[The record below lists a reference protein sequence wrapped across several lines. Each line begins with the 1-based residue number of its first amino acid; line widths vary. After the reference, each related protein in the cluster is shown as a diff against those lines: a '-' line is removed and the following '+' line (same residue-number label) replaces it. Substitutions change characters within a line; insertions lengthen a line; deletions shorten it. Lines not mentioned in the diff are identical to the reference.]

1 MPDHEPETSHRGRVL
16 IVDDEPD
23 FAESVDWQLTKR
35 RYRVFTALSGEDALD
50 LLRRERID
58 VLVADIR
65 MPGMDGI
72 ELIRRAA
79 GIDPDLQSIVLT
91 GHGGVDTAVEAMRL
105 GAINYLRKPVG
116 VDELDVAVQ
125 KGIEKRD
132 LIRAVRERQDRL
144 EKANQELTELRGQLE
159 KALEREIEERKQAQG
174 ELHQIRVRES
184 LVETMNFALRCW
196 KQATRKTKIDLAEE
210 SRIWTASIDADG
222 TYRTRTMDRYLKVG
236 SLPANPRTEDVLD
249 TGYFVLPHCSDHPEM
264 KKELEDK
271 IHTLENLIQNPPSSQ
286 WQQR

>member
-1 MPDHEPETSHRGRVL
+1 MPLKKNETSHRGRIL

-23 FAESVDWQLTKR
+23 FVESVDWQLTKR
-35 RYRVFTALSGEDALD
+35 MYRVFTALSGEDALN

-58 VLVADIR
+58 VLVVDIR

-91 GHGGVDTAVEAMRL
+91 GHGGVDTAIEAMRI

-116 VDELDVAVQ
+116 VDELDMAVQ
-125 KGIEKRD
+125 KGIERRD
-132 LIRAVRERQDRL
+132 LIRTVRKRQEQL
-144 EKANQELTELRGQLE
+144 EKANRELTELRGQLE
-159 KALEREIEERKQAQG
+159 NALEREIDKRKQAQG
-174 ELHQIRVRES
+174 ELHRIHIRES
-184 LVETMNFALRCW
+184 LVETMNLALRCW

-249 TGYFVLPHCSDHPEM
+249 TGYFVLPYCSNHPEM
-264 KKELEDK
+264 KKKLEDK
-271 IHTLENLIQNPPSSQ
+271 IHALENLIQTPPSS
-286 WQQR
+286 

>member
-1 MPDHEPETSHRGRVL
+1 MPVEKTETSQRARIL

-23 FAESVDWQLTKR
+23 FVESVEWQLTKR
-35 RYRVFTALSGEDALD
+35 RYRIFTALSGEDALD
-50 LLRRERID
+50 LLRREGID
-58 VLVADIR
+58 ILMADIR

-79 GIDPDLQSIVLT
+79 GIDPDLQSIILT
-91 GHGGVDTAVEAMRL
+91 GHGGVDTAIEAMRL
-105 GAINYLRKPVG
+105 GAINYLRKPVS
-116 VDELDVAVQ
+116 VDELDMAIQ
-125 KGIEKRD
+125 KGIERRD
-132 LIRAVRERQDRL
+132 LIRTARERQERL

-159 KALEREIEERKQAQG
+159 KTLEREIEERKQAQG
-174 ELHQIRVRES
+174 ELHRIRVRES

-210 SRIWTASIDADG
+210 SRIWNASIDTDG

-249 TGYFVLPHCSDHPEM
+249 TGYFVLPHCSNHPEM

-271 IHTLENLIQNPPSSQ
+271 IHTLENLIQNPPSS
-286 WQQR
+286 

>member
-1 MPDHEPETSHRGRVL
+1 MPDHEPDTSHKGRVL

-23 FAESVDWQLTKR
+23 FVESVDWQLTKR
-35 RYRVFTALSGEDALD
+35 RYRVFTALSGEDALY
-50 LLRRERID
+50 LLRQERVD

-91 GHGGVDTAVEAMRL
+91 GHGGVDTAIEAMRL

-116 VDELDVAVQ
+116 VAELDVAVQ
-125 KGIEKRD
+125 KGIERRD
-132 LIRAVRERQDRL
+132 LIRAARERQERL
-144 EKANQELTELRGQLE
+144 EKANRELTELRRELE
-159 KALEREIEERKQAQG
+159 KALEREIEERKQVQG
-174 ELHQIRVRES
+174 ELHQIRVREA

-196 KQATRKTKIDLAEE
+196 KQTTRKTKIDLAEE
-210 SRIWTASIDADG
+210 SRIWTASIDNDG

-236 SLPANPRTEDVLD
+236 SLPTNPRTEDVLD

-271 IHTLENLIQNPPSSQ
+271 IHTLENLIQNPLSS
-286 WQQR
+286 

>member
-1 MPDHEPETSHRGRVL
+1 MPDHEPVKIYRGRVL

-23 FAESVDWQLTKR
+23 FVESVDWQLTKR
-35 RYRVFTALSGEDALD
+35 SYRVFTAPSGEDALD
-50 LLRRERID
+50 VLRQEGID

-79 GIDPDLQSIVLT
+79 GIDPDLQSIVIT
-91 GHGGVDTAVEAMRL
+91 GHGGVDTAIEAMRL
-105 GAINYLRKPVG
+105 GAINYLRKPMG

-125 KGIEKRD
+125 KAIERRD
-132 LIRAVRERQDRL
+132 LIRTARERQERL

-159 KALEREIEERKQAQG
+159 KSLEREIEERKQAQG

-184 LVETMNFALRCW
+184 LVEIMNFALRCW

-271 IHTLENLIQNPPSSQ
+271 IHTLENLIQNSPSF
-286 WQQR
+286 

>member
-1 MPDHEPETSHRGRVL
+1 MPDHEPETSHKGRVL

-23 FAESVDWQLTKR
+23 FLESVDWQLKKR

-50 LLRRERID
+50 LLRQEGID

-65 MPGMDGI
+65 MPGLDGI
-72 ELIRRAA
+72 ELIRHAA
-79 GIDPDLQSIVLT
+79 RIDPDLQSIVLT
-91 GHGGVDTAVEAMRL
+91 GHGGVDTAIEAMRL

-125 KGIEKRD
+125 KGIERRD
-132 LIRAVRERQDRL
+132 LIQAVRERQEQM
-144 EKANQELTELRGQLE
+144 EKANRELTELRGQLE
-159 KALEREIEERKQAQG
+159 KALEHEIEERKQAQG
-174 ELHQIRVRES
+174 ELYRIRVRES
-184 LVETMNFALRCW
+184 LVETMNLALRCW

-210 SRIWTASIDADG
+210 SRIWTASIDTDG

-236 SLPANPRTEDVLD
+236 SLPKNPRTEDVLD

-271 IHTLENLIQNPPSSQ
+271 IHTLENLIQNPPSS
-286 WQQR
+286 

>member
-1 MPDHEPETSHRGRVL
+1 MSTKNPERSIRGRIL

-23 FAESVDWQLTKR
+23 FLESVDWQLTKR
-35 RYRVFTALSGEDALD
+35 GYRVFTALSGEDTLD
-50 LLRRERID
+50 LLRREGFD

-79 GIDPDLQSIVLT
+79 GIDPDLQSIMLT
-91 GHGGVDTAVEAMRL
+91 GHGGMDTAIEAMRL

-125 KGIEKRD
+125 KGIERRE
-132 LIRAVRERQDRL
+132 LIRTALERQDRL
-144 EKANQELTELRGQLE
+144 EKANRELTELRGQLE
-159 KALEREIEERKQAQG
+159 KALEREIDERKQAQG
-174 ELHQIRVRES
+174 ELHRIRVRES
-184 LVETMNFALRCW
+184 LVETMNLALRCW

-210 SRIWTASIDADG
+210 SRIWTASIDTDG

-236 SLPANPRTEDVLD
+236 SIPANPRTEDVLD
-249 TGYFVLPHCSDHPEM
+249 TGYFVLPYCSGYPEM
-264 KKELEDK
+264 KKALEDK
-271 IHTLENLIQNPPSSQ
+271 IRTLENLIQNPPSS
-286 WQQR
+286 

>member
-1 MPDHEPETSHRGRVL
+1 MPDHEPDTSHKGRVL

-23 FAESVDWQLTKR
+23 FVESVDWQLTKR

-50 LLRRERID
+50 LLRQERVD

-65 MPGMDGI
+65 MPCMDGI

-91 GHGGVDTAVEAMRL
+91 GHGGVDTAIEAMRL

-116 VDELDVAVQ
+116 VDELDMAVQ
-125 KGIEKRD
+125 KGIERRD
-132 LIRAVRERQDRL
+132 LIRTVRERQERL
-144 EKANQELTELRGQLE
+144 EKANRELTELRGQLE
-159 KALEREIEERKQAQG
+159 KALKRETEERKQAQG
-174 ELHQIRVRES
+174 ELHRIRVREA

-210 SRIWTASIDADG
+210 SRIWTASIDTDG
-222 TYRTRTMDRYLKVG
+222 TYRTRTMDRYLKVA
-236 SLPANPRTEDVLD
+236 SLPVNPRTEDVLD

-271 IHTLENLIQNPPSSQ
+271 IHMLENLIQNPPSS
-286 WQQR
+286 

>member
-1 MPDHEPETSHRGRVL
+1 MPLKENETSHRGRIL

-23 FAESVDWQLTKR
+23 FVESVDWQLTKR
-35 RYRVFTALSGEDALD
+35 MYRVFTALSGEDALD

-58 VLVADIR
+58 VLVVDIR

-91 GHGGVDTAVEAMRL
+91 GHGGVDTAIEAMRI

-116 VDELDVAVQ
+116 VDELDMAVQ
-125 KGIEKRD
+125 KGIERRD
-132 LIRAVRERQDRL
+132 LIRTVRKRQEQL
-144 EKANQELTELRGQLE
+144 EKANRELTELRGQLE
-159 KALEREIEERKQAQG
+159 NALEREIDKRKQAQG
-174 ELHQIRVRES
+174 ELHRIHIRES
-184 LVETMNFALRCW
+184 LVETMNLALRCW
-196 KQATRKTKIDLAEE
+196 KQTTRKTKIDLAEE

-249 TGYFVLPHCSDHPEM
+249 TGYFVLPYCSNHPEM
-264 KKELEDK
+264 KKELEEK
-271 IHTLENLIQNPPSSQ
+271 IHILENLIQNPPSS
-286 WQQR
+286 